1 MTAMK
6 LLLLALLPFL
16 CPSMNSQNPEPKP
29 ASTPAAPAE
38 QEIHQILV
46 DRVDT
51 NKRAVGIVV
60 GTIGPQG
67 SKVYSYGKVA
77 KDSNVIPDGDTVF
90 EIGSATK
97 VFTSL
102 LLADMMQRGEV
113 KLDDPVSRYLPPGV
127 KMPERNGRKI
137 TLIDLATHTSGLP
150 RLPNNFHPKDALNPY
165 ADYTV
170 DQMYAFLSS
179 YQLTRDIG
187 STYEYSNLGAGLLG
201 HVLALK
207 AGMSYEKLLQIRI
220 LGPLKMNSTG
230 ITLTPE
236 MKAHLARGH
245 GETLE
250 PVANWD
256 LPTLAGAGAIR
267 STANDMLKFLA
278 ANIGLTKTP
287 LAPAMKA
294 MLDVKKPTD
303 LPDTE
308 VALAWHISSKDG
320 EQMVWHNG
328 ATGGYHSFMGFDPK
342 SRTGV
347 VVLCNSFTDIDDIGR
362 HIVDSRYEL
371 AKVAARKEH
380 HEIKVDP
387 KVLDSYVGHY
397 QLAPTVVAEVTRKES
412 GIFVQL
418 TGQPAFP
425 IFPES
430 ETEFFLKVVDAQ
442 ITFERSSEG
451 KVTGLVIHQAGRDI
465 PAKRTD

>member
-1 MTAMK
+1 
-6 LLLLALLPFL
+6 
-16 CPSMNSQNPEPKP
+16 MNSQNPEPKP
-29 ASTPAAPAE
+29 ASTSTALTE

-67 SKVYSYGKVA
+67 SKVTSYGKTA
-77 KDSNVIPDGDTVF
+77 KDSTAVPDGDTVF

-102 LLADMMQRGEV
+102 LLADMVQKGEV
-113 KLDDPVSRYLPPGV
+113 KLDDPVSRYLPASV
-127 KMPERNGRKI
+127 KVPERNGRKI

-179 YQLTRDIG
+179 YELPRDIG
-187 STYEYSNLGAGLLG
+187 SQYEYSNFGVGLLG

-207 AGMSYEKLLQIRI
+207 AGMSYEKLLQTRI
-220 LGPLKMNSTG
+220 LAPLKMNSTA
-230 ITLTPE
+230 ITLTPA
-236 MKAHLARGH
+236 MKAHLAQGH

-267 STANDMLKFLA
+267 STANDMLKFLG

-294 MLDVKKPTD
+294 MLEVRRPTGIPN
-303 LPDTE
+303 LE
-308 VALAWHISSKDG
+308 IALAWHISSKDG
-320 EQMVWHNG
+320 EQMIWHNG
-328 ATGGYHSFMGFDPK
+328 GTGGYHSFMAFDPK
-342 SRTGV
+342 TRSGV
-347 VVLCNSFTDIDDIGR
+347 VVLCNSFTDIDDIGQ
-362 HIVDSRYEL
+362 HILDSRYEL
-371 AKVAARKEH
+371 AKLTPRKEH
-380 HEIKVDP
+380 HEVKLDTR
-387 KVLDSYVGHY
+387 VLDTYTGHY
-397 QLAPTVVAEVTRKES
+397 ELAPSIILEITRKES
-412 GIFVQL
+412 GMFAQL

-442 ITFERSSEG
+442 ITFEKNSEG
-451 KVTGLVIHQAGRDI
+451 KVTGLVLHQAGRDT
-465 PAKRTD
+465 PAKKTD